1 MITWDLPK
9 KGCEKRFGYVN
20 FDMFLRAKYSDWKV
34 LGCKQ
39 GYESMIIYDGPPK
52 WWSDSAQK
60 IVQIWFKYYWYGF
73 ISKNTSMVLRLVKVV
88 TQLLIKEL
96 RKKGRHD
103 YLLSFPIFPLAFS
116 ETHSTIHTPTVTK
129 CQSNA
134 HVCSECISEIPV
146 SVARD
151 IGKRTAWTLRG
162 RIYGLNDRYY
172 QDLTDTIKTRFFIQL
187 FHLNQLASVCILYCE
202 CHKWSYWFNQEG
214 CIYCK
219 QFFWIIPRRRF

>member
-39 GYESMIIYDGPPK
+39 GYESMVIYDGPPK

-103 YLLSFPIFPLAFS
+103 YF
-116 ETHSTIHTPTVTK
+116 HS
-129 CQSNA
+129 
-134 HVCSECISEIPV
+134 
-146 SVARD
+146 
-151 IGKRTAWTLRG
+151 
-162 RIYGLNDRYY
+162 
-172 QDLTDTIKTRFFIQL
+172 
-187 FHLNQLASVCILYCE
+187 
-202 CHKWSYWFNQEG
+202 
-214 CIYCK
+214 
-219 QFFWIIPRRRF
+219 QFFRLLLVKHTRLSILQLLLNVNQMHMFVLNVFPKFQFP